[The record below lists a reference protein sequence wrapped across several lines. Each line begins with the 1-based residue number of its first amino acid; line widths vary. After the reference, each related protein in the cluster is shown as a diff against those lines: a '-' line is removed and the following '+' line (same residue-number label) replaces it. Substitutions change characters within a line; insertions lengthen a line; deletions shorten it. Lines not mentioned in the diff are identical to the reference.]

1 MLCTLV
7 VVLDVSR
14 CVCIFITS
22 TGLFTYGNGRVYI
35 VRTKRDML
43 FAEESVS
50 VAIDQVREGPPIWE
64 NSIHFLPSDSY
75 YSFFCFLDFLID
87 FENST

>member
-1 MLCTLV
+1 MV
-7 VVLDVSR
+7 MEE
-14 CVCIFITS
+14 
-22 TGLFTYGNGRVYI
+22 YI

-75 YSFFCFLDFLID
+75 YSFFFVLF
-87 FENST
+87 S